1 MLQGL
6 MKIFLVR
13 IINHVTVYS
22 HKKFDDPEMVQES
35 YKTKL
40 ILLKLEEL
48 DKIFEIFAI
57 FARVLRDSSQICKN
71 LVQFF

>member
-1 MLQGL
+1 

-13 IINHVTVYS
+13 IINHVMVYT

-40 ILLKLEEL
+40 ILLKLEGL
-48 DKIFEIFAI
+48 HKIFEI
-57 FARVLRDSSQICKN
+57 VH
-71 LVQFF
+71 